1 MKFIVNTSALL
12 QKLQVVIGTIAAKP
26 ILPILDHFLFNI
38 KDGVL
43 TITSTDLET
52 SMSTSLEVQAEED
65 CMVAVPSRLTMDTLK
80 SLPNQPI
87 TFTLDEKTH
96 AIELRSENGRYK
108 LTGQPGEDFPKTP
121 DLDSDTSFE
130 IPSMTLLSSISKTIF
145 ATGTDDLRLNLT
157 GVYVELFNDSANF
170 VATDANRL
178 VRLKRDDVKPGVE
191 HSFILPK
198 KALNLLKS
206 TLSDDESNVRV
217 DYNSNNAYFTFGDV
231 QLICRFIDE
240 RYPEYNAV
248 IPDQNPNVL
257 TINRMDFL
265 NSVKRISIFSNKTT
279 HQIRLKISGSE
290 LVISAEDIDMSNEAT
305 ERLAC
310 EYNGEDI
317 EIGFNSK
324 LLLDMLNNIDAT
336 AIRLELSEPSRAGII
351 LPDENEDGE
360 DLLMLVMPMM
370 LNNPSA

>member
-12 QKLQVVIGTIAAKP
+12 QKLQVVIGTVAAKP
-26 ILPILDHFLFNI
+26 ILPILDHFLFDI
-38 KDGVL
+38 KDGIL

-52 SMSTSLEVQAEED
+52 SMSTTMEVQSEQD
-65 CMVAVPSRLTMDTLK
+65 CIVAVPSRLTMDTLK

-87 TFTLDEKTH
+87 TFTLDEKTN

-108 LTGQPGEDFPKTP
+108 LSGQPGEDFPKTP

-130 IPSMTLLSSISKTIF
+130 MNSMTLLSSITKTIF

-157 GVYVELFNDSANF
+157 GVYVELFKDSANF

-178 VRLKRDDVKPGVE
+178 VRLKRNDIKPGVQ

-206 TLSDDESNVRV
+206 TLSDDDSMVRIE
-217 DYNSNNAYFTFGDV
+217 YNQSNAYFTFGDV
-231 QLICRFIDE
+231 KLICRFIDE

-248 IPDQNPNVL
+248 IPDKNPNIL

-290 LVISAEDIDMSNEAT
+290 LVISAEDIDMANEAT
-305 ERLAC
+305 ERLTC
-310 EYNGEDI
+310 TYDGVDI

-324 LLLDMLNNIDAT
+324 LLMDILNNIDAT
-336 AIRLELSEPSRAGII
+336 MIRLELSEPSRAGII
-351 LPDENEDGE
+351 LPDENEEHE

-370 LNNPSA
+370 LNSPSA